1 MCFRIVEGKEQRSGS
16 HAVRQADSRPHAA
29 APAFQFDE
37 ITGGKAQI
45 TGSFTEQEATELA
58 AKINEAVGVRR

>member
-1 MCFRIVEGKEQRSGS
+1 LDGHVYSAPVIRS
-16 HAVRQADSRPHAA
+16 
-29 APAFQFDE
+29 E